1 MRIAIA
7 AVVTFVLLVA
17 CGWAVSKVMN
27 FEVKQ
32 LKRMRGFSRFVQY
45 EDEDHPRER
54 VGGDANGS
62 DTR

>member
-7 AVVTFVLLVA
+7 AVGTFAFLVV

-32 LKRMRGFSRFVQY
+32 LKRMGGLSRFVQY
-45 EDEDHPRER
+45 EDQDHPRN
-54 VGGDANGS
+54 GIHGDDDSS